1 MKTTVILTL
10 MTLLVCST
18 SEIEQLDYPKVKV
31 SNSNFETVMTEAKAH
46 RQNRLISFEEF
57 SEKSKDTKVNI
68 LDTRSKALHNKRHIK
83 RALHLNFLD
92 FSQSNL
98 AKIIPDT
105 DTTILIYCN
114 PNFDSDKAYFISK
127 TLVFP
132 PSEEEKKRTL
142 SSALNIPTDI
152 NLYGY
157 GYKNVYELD
166 ELISLFDQRIN
177 YESTLFNQTTTD
189 NNNNNNNTQ

>member
-1 MKTTVILTL
+1 
-10 MTLLVCST
+10 
-18 SEIEQLDYPKVKV
+18 
-31 SNSNFETVMTEAKAH
+31 
-46 RQNRLISFEEF
+46 
-57 SEKSKDTKVNI
+57 
-68 LDTRSKALHNKRHIK
+68 
-83 RALHLNFLD
+83 
-92 FSQSNL
+92 
-98 AKIIPDT
+98 
-105 DTTILIYCN
+105 
-114 PNFDSDKAYFISK
+114 
-127 TLVFP
+127 VFP